1 MIKLANK
8 RNKRALIIL
17 AVVAGLIVIFDRA
30 ICPWLDDWK
39 EVRASLAIGQGKL
52 DLVSAVHSPA
62 KQKELADVVPAFEM
76 PQPEDEQRLQFEV
89 KVNEQLQKAGI
100 NVAGLQYIGRAK
112 KQPGLSVKLLQ
123 LRCQGKGKFDQIMDL
138 LARLDENPGFVSIEE
153 MKIECG
159 KEKREEMEMTLMVST
174 FVQ

>member
-1 MIKLANK
+1 MIELANK

-17 AVVAGLIVIFDRA
+17 AVVAGFIVISDCA
-30 ICPWLDDWK
+30 IGPWLDDWE

-52 DLVSAVHSPA
+52 DLISAVHSPT
-62 KQKELADVVPAFEM
+62 KQKELAEVVPAFEM
-76 PQPEDEQRLQFEV
+76 PQGEDEQRLQFEV

-100 NVAGLQYIGRAK
+100 NVTNLQYVGGAK
-112 KQPGLSVKLLQ
+112 KQPGLSVKLLR
-123 LRCQGKGKFDQIMDL
+123 LKCQGKGKFDQIMDML
-138 LARLDENPGFVSIEE
+138 TRLNENPGFVSIEE